1 MTSLAH
7 HQDHHDHH
15 DVGAYA
21 IGALGPEEA
30 ERFEAHLADCGRC
43 AAALDELLGLAPLLA
58 EYTETGRAAADAPP
72 GVTAAPDD
80 ADARPDA
87 DAVPRSAA
95 PAGHHAEPVRAGE
108 ALLESV
114 LARAAAERRRRA
126 RRRLALAVPAAAVL
140 VAAALGGAAL
150 LTGPDTGA
158 PPDPPDPI
166 RAAYDAG
173 EKHHGSAPGS
183 DVDATVSLTEKR
195 WGTEIAVRLTGV
207 TGPRSCGLIAVGRDG
222 GEQTVTTWAVPDT
235 GYGPG
240 KEVYYVG
247 GSAYGPADIDHFEVR
262 TLDGQRLVT
271 VDK

>member
-21 IGALGPEEA
+21 IGALDPEDA
-30 ERFEAHLADCGRC
+30 ARFEEHLADCVSC
-43 AAALDELLGLAPLLA
+43 SAELDELLGLAPLLD
-58 EYTETGRAAADAPP
+58 EYTDTGR
-72 GVTAAPDD
+72 TAAGASPRATGCRDGE
-80 ADARPDA
+80 ALRPGAGATARPA
-87 DAVPRSAA
+87 ALAVPYVQ
-95 PAGHHAEPVRAGE
+95 PVRAGE
-108 ALLESV
+108 ALLASV

-126 RRRLALAVPAAAVL
+126 RRRLALALPAAAVL

-150 LTGPDTGA
+150 LTGGDRGT
-158 PPDPPDPI
+158 PPDPI